1 MIKVMNGC
9 IGTSRSEYYVYE
21 DNVETVK
28 ILKKALRMAIFD
40 AISDELKYVGKN
52 KEVDTSK
59 IEDLYIRLA
68 KTALVMEGMEEENE
82 D

>member
-1 MIKVMNGC
+1 MNGYM
-9 IGTSRSEYYVYE
+9 GTTRSEYYVYE

-28 ILKKALRMAIFD
+28 ILKKALRMAILD
-40 AISDELKYVGKN
+40 AMSNELKYVGKN
-52 KEVDTSK
+52 KEDSVSK

-82 D
+82 N

>member
-1 MIKVMNGC
+1 MSKVMNGYM
-9 IGTSRSEYYVYE
+9 GMNRSEYYIYE

-28 ILKKALRMAIFD
+28 ILKKALRMAILD
-40 AISDELKYVGKN
+40 AMSNELKYVGKN
-52 KEVDTSK
+52 KEDSASK

-68 KTALVMEGMEEENE
+68 KTKLVMEGIKENE

>member
-1 MIKVMNGC
+1 MSKVMNGYMG
-9 IGTSRSEYYVYE
+9 ITRSEYYIYE

-28 ILKKALRMAIFD
+28 ILKKSLRMAILD
-40 AISDELKYVGKN
+40 AMSNELKYVGKN
-52 KEVDTSK
+52 KEVSASK

-68 KTALVMEGMEEENE
+68 KTALMKGIEENE

>member
-1 MIKVMNGC
+1 MIKVMNGYM
-9 IGTSRSEYYVYE
+9 GTTRSEYYVYE

-28 ILKKALRMAIFD
+28 ILKKALRMAILD

-52 KEVDTSK
+52 KEDSVSK

-68 KTALVMEGMEEENE
+68 KTRLVMEGIEENE

>member
-1 MIKVMNGC
+1 MTKVMNGY
-9 IGTSRSEYYVYE
+9 IGTTRSEYYIYE

-28 ILKKALRMAIFD
+28 ILKKALRMAILD
-40 AISDELKYVGKN
+40 MMSNELKYVVKN
-52 KEVDTSK
+52 KEDSASK

-68 KTALVMEGMEEENE
+68 KTKLVKEGIEENE

>member
-1 MIKVMNGC
+1 MIKVMNGY

-52 KEVDTSK
+52 KEDSVSK

-68 KTALVMEGMEEENE
+68 KTRLVMEGIEENE

>member
-1 MIKVMNGC
+1 MIKVMNGY

-28 ILKKALRMAIFD
+28 ILKKALRMAILD

-82 D
+82 N

>member
-1 MIKVMNGC
+1 MSKVMNGY
-9 IGTSRSEYYVYE
+9 IGTTRSEYYIYE

-28 ILKKALRMAIFD
+28 ILKKALRMAILD
-40 AISDELKYVGKN
+40 AMNDELKYVGKN
-52 KEVDTSK
+52 KEVDVSK

-68 KTALVMEGMEEENE
+68 KTTLVMEGMKENE

>member
-1 MIKVMNGC
+1 MIKVMNGY

-28 ILKKALRMAIFD
+28 ILKKALRMAILD
-40 AISDELKYVGKN
+40 AMSNELKYVGKN
-52 KEVDTSK
+52 KEDSVSK

-68 KTALVMEGMEEENE
+68 KTRLVMEGIEENE